1 MPIHDNSQAW
11 DIQNHIEMVILGV
24 CHGEVYISLYEI
36 PADMKVVFIHSSILG
51 VGILRQ
57 NAKQTC

>member
-1 MPIHDNSQAW
+1 
-11 DIQNHIEMVILGV
+11 MVILGV
-24 CHGEVYISLYEI
+24 CHGEVYTLLYEI

-57 NAKQTC
+57 NAKQTY